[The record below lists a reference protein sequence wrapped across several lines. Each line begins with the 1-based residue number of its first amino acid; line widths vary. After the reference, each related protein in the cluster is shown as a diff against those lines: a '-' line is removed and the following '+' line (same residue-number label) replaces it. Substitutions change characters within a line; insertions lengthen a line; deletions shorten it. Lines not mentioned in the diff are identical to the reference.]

1 MNHTHLQT
9 AWVKS
14 INRKIISK
22 AYAIKSKVKK
32 KIWWVTQA
40 NVAFKMTIFYVK
52 VNHLNFIIIS
62 Q

>member
-52 VNHLNFIIIS
+52 VNH
-62 Q
+62 